1 MTWLIIGSIAI
12 LGVVGLLYSRGAYYR
27 AIFATEHFREVHATL
42 GKLIQAESEASP
54 SEEEPAR
61 PGGALT
67 SAGLVLGVTYRS
79 GGHDPVLH
87 VSLSQQARPTT
98 AAVANRFSFF
108 LLSALN
114 ANKLSLDLFFT
125 SSGVHHLV
133 FRGALAPLVVNDFVT
148 SFDIYRSTYR
158 PLPFALRVL
167 DTADG

>member
-1 MTWLIIGSIAI
+1 
-12 LGVVGLLYSRGAYYR
+12 
-27 AIFATEHFREVHATL
+27 
-42 GKLIQAESEASP
+42 
-54 SEEEPAR
+54 
-61 PGGALT
+61 
-67 SAGLVLGVTYRS
+67 
-79 GGHDPVLH
+79 VLH